1 MERDLPPSPA
11 LSGPERWDLPRV
23 VKIYLTVKRNCKVWE
38 LQELRLEKG
47 KEEADLENRGFQL
60 RFRSFVKSLRN
71 ALKRPS
77 RPVSLLKLM
86 SRKGDKTLWIC
97 YHCRDQGLLRSK
109 SHFLPCKNV
118 FCLICIRKSSSG
130 LVSQYCTGWVKRVCS
145 PALGRLTDRHE
156 DGQQTWK

>member
-60 RFRSFVKSLRN
+60 RLRSFVKSLRN

-86 SRKGDKTLWIC
+86 SRKGDKTLWVC
-97 YHCRDQGLLRSK
+97 YHCRDQGLLRK
-109 SHFLPCKNV
+109 PF
-118 FCLICIRKSSSG
+118 
-130 LVSQYCTGWVKRVCS
+130 
-145 PALGRLTDRHE
+145 PALQKCVLFNLHSQILQWSSESVLRGVGKARVQPCPGEAHR
-156 DGQQTWK
+156 QA